1 MIYTISYVIFHYL
14 MKIVFCGEGLGTDNF
29 PRKGPFIAVF
39 NHNSNFDVLTL
50 SLAAK
55 FRAMGMGKYEL
66 FKVPGLRW
74 WLKKI
79 NVYPIIRGTSDVA
92 GFEIIEK
99 KLRQG
104 EILFISPEGTRK
116 WENGV
121 PPRPRLGFV
130 RLAQSVECPV
140 VPVAISGTRDILPPG
155 AFLPKWRKIVVSVGK
170 PVSLVPIESKIE
182 NRGLLQQQANE
193 VMRKVYELL
202 PPNLRPN
209 SPILKQGFGKQISLL
224 LLYEE

>member
-14 MKIVFCGEGLGTDNF
+14 IKIVFCGEGLGTDNF

-50 SLAAK
+50 SLVAK
-55 FRAMGMGKYEL
+55 FRAMGMGKSEL
-66 FKVPGLRW
+66 FKVPGLAW

-99 KLRQG
+99 KLQEG
-104 EILFISPEGTRK
+104 GILFISPEGTRK
-116 WENGV
+116 WENGM

-130 RLAQSVECPV
+130 RMAQSVKCPV

-155 AFLPKWRKIVVSVGK
+155 AVFPKWKKIVVLVGK
-170 PVSLVPIESKIE
+170 PVNLVPIQSRIE
-182 NRGLLQQQANE
+182 NRDILQQQANE

-202 PPNLRPN
+202 PPNLRPKT
-209 SPILKQGFGKQISLL
+209 PILKKGNEKQASLL
-224 LLYEE
+224 LPYEE